1 MKAPILGLAIA
12 TVAFGG
18 SSVYLWQQLDQERTR
33 AAAVEK
39 QAAEL
44 GARLAQLEQQ
54 RPSFAGRHMTGSN
67 GFIAGQFGNADP
79 AGAPPPPPP
88 AGEDPKS
95 GKADEQAVWT
105 TLHRPDRSPAFQ
117 KMMRS
122 QIRANNKRMYAD
134 VGTRLGLDK
143 ETTNK
148 LIDLLT
154 DQQVPDFNAP
164 RDFNDPADWQR
175 FQEEKQRQNQAQIAE
190 LLGSDKAVEL
200 QQYQESIPA
209 RMEVEMLAR
218 QLEGNDVALS
228 NEQRQKLIDVYV
240 QERQRVPM
248 PEGYEGMDAE
258 AYQKSVSAW
267 QEDYNKRT
275 AEEAARILNSE
286 QLTAFNEIQQWQKE
300 MRESMPA
307 LPAGAV
313 PRMRRGMVGGN
324 AVMFST
330 AAPVALGATANV
342 VVSTP
347 APEQKKP

>member
-1 MKAPILGLAIA
+1 MCRKYIWDACYKPI
-12 TVAFGG
+12 
-18 SSVYLWQQLDQERTR
+18 WD
-33 AAAVEK
+33 K
-39 QAAEL
+39 
-44 GARLAQLEQQ
+44 RLH
-54 RPSFAGRHMTGSN
+54 GR
-67 GFIAGQFGNADP
+67 
-79 AGAPPPPPP
+79 
-88 AGEDPKS
+88 
-95 GKADEQAVWT
+95 
-105 TLHRPDRSPAFQ
+105 LRYSPAFQ

-134 VGTRLGLDK
+134 IGTKLGLDK
-143 ETTNK
+143 ETANK

-228 NEQRQKLIDVYV
+228 NEQRQKLVDAYV

-248 PEGYEGMDAE
+248 PESYEGMDAE

-267 QEDYNKRT
+267 QDDYNKRT

-307 LPAGAV
+307 VLPGGAM

>member
-1 MKAPILGLAIA
+1 MKTPILGLAIA

-18 SSVYLWQQLDQERTR
+18 SSAYLWQQLDQERTR

-39 QAAEL
+39 KAVEL
-44 GARLAQLEQQ
+44 GARLAQLEQA
-54 RPSFAGRHMTGSN
+54 RTPFAERHLTGAN

-79 AGAPPPPPP
+79 ASAPPPPPP
-88 AGEDPKS
+88 DDGAKS
-95 GKADEQAVWT
+95 AKADEQAVWT
-105 TLHRPDRSPAFQ
+105 MHRPDRSPAFQ

-134 VGTRLGLDK
+134 IGTKLGLDK
-143 ETTNK
+143 ETANK

-228 NEQRQKLIDVYV
+228 NEQRQKLVDAYV

-248 PEGYEGMDAE
+248 PESYEGMDAE

-267 QEDYNKRT
+267 QDDYNKRT

-307 LPAGAV
+307 VLPGGAM